1 MAKVYL
7 VGAGCGAIELYTLK
21 AMKCIQE
28 ADCIIYDQLI
38 DKQILDYCKSDCEKI
53 YVGKIAHH
61 HTMPQEKMNE
71 LLVEK
76 AKQYHKVVRLKG
88 GDVYVFGRGGEEA
101 EFLYNEGID
110 FEVVPGISSSIG
122 GLAYAG
128 IPVTHRGLS
137 GGFQV
142 YTGALRKDEDRK
154 FDFHTML
161 DDYTT
166 YIFLMSM
173 SKKEKIV
180 QGFLE
185 AGKDPKT
192 CCAIVSQASL
202 PSQKCVIG
210 TLENIIEK
218 FNENPVPMP
227 GIIVVGNVIKKQEIL
242 NFYERKP
249 LFGKKILVTTV
260 GVDHYLKDEFIE
272 LGGNVKEIMTGN
284 VTYLDAKIPQIKDNL
299 IFTSKHGAIGFMKV
313 FMKQYHDVRML
324 YGVRIIAIG
333 KKTNEVLNSYGLNAD
348 YIPKVA
354 NSICLNQE
362 LKELIKDEEVYVVQ
376 GDTTS
381 IELDHHKIIVYTNR
395 EIEIDDSNEDYDY
408 ALFTCASSV
417 YRTLKNTH
425 ISANTF
431 VSMGPLT
438 TKAIQECY
446 PDSYI
451 LEVERPVKK
460 KMVEIVL
467 KEEKPCFIEEDV

>member
-1 MAKVYL
+1 MAKIYL

-38 DKQILDYCKSDCEKI
+38 DKQILDYCKENCEKI

-76 AKQYHKVVRLKG
+76 AKVYDKVVRLKG

-101 EFLYNEGID
+101 EFLYHQGID
-110 FEVVPGISSSIG
+110 FEVVPGISSAIG

-142 YTGALRKDEDRK
+142 YTGALRKDEDRQ

-180 QGFLE
+180 QGFID
-185 AGKDPKT
+185 AGKDPQT
-192 CCAIVSQASL
+192 CCAIVSNASL
-202 PSQKCVIG
+202 PNQKCIIG
-210 TLENIIEK
+210 TLETIIEK
-218 FNENPVPMP
+218 FNADPVPMP

-260 GVDHYLKDEFIE
+260 GIDHYLKDEFIE
-272 LGGNVKEIMTGN
+272 LGANVKEIMTGN
-284 VTYLDAKIPQIKDNL
+284 VTYLDVKIPEIKDNL
-299 IFTSKHGAIGFMKV
+299 VFTSKHGAIGFMRA
-313 FMKQYHDVRML
+313 FMKQYHDVRKL
-324 YGVRIIAIG
+324 NNVRIIAIG
-333 KKTNEVLNSYGLNAD
+333 KKTNDVLNHYGLNAD

-354 NSICLNQE
+354 NGICLNNE
-362 LKELIKDEEVYVVQ
+362 LKNLINNEEVFVVQ

-381 IELDHHKIIVYTNR
+381 IEIEHHKIIVYTNK
-395 EIEIDDSNEDYDY
+395 ETVINDLNEDFDY

-417 YRTLKNTH
+417 YRVLKNTH
-425 ISANTF
+425 ISANAF
-431 VSMGPLT
+431 VSMGAMT

-451 LEVERPVKK
+451 LEVEKPIKK
-460 KMVEIVL
+460 KMIDMIL
-467 KEEKPCFIEEDV
+467 REEV

>member
-21 AMKCIQE
+21 AMTCIQE
-28 ADCIIYDQLI
+28 ADCLIYDQLI

-76 AKQYHKVVRLKG
+76 AKIYDKVVRLKG

-101 EFLYNEGID
+101 EFLFNQGID
-110 FEVVPGISSSIG
+110 FEVVPGISSAIG

-142 YTGALRKDEDRK
+142 YTGALRKNEDRQ
-154 FDFHTML
+154 FDFYTML

-180 QGFLE
+180 HGFLE
-185 AGKDPKT
+185 AGKNPQT
-192 CCAIVSQASL
+192 CCAIVSNATL
-202 PSQKCVIG
+202 PNQKCVIG

-227 GIIVVGNVIKKQEIL
+227 GIIVVGNVIEKQEIL

-249 LFGKKILVTTV
+249 LFGKNIFVTTV
-260 GVDHYLKDEFIE
+260 GVDHYLKNEFLE
-272 LGGNVKEIMTGN
+272 LGANVKEMITGE
-284 VTYLDAKIPQIKDNL
+284 VEYLDVELPQIKDNL
-299 IFTSKHGAIGFMKV
+299 IFTSKHGAIGFMKN

-354 NSICLNQE
+354 NGMCLNQE

-381 IELDHHKIIVYTNR
+381 IVMEHQKIIVYTNK
-395 EIEIDDSNEDYDY
+395 ETQMLDINEDYDY

-431 VSMGPLT
+431 VSMGPMT

-460 KMVEIVL
+460 KLVEIIL
-467 KEEKPCFIEEDV
+467 KEEQ

>member
-28 ADCIIYDQLI
+28 ADCLIYDQLI
-38 DKQILDYCKSDCEKI
+38 DKQILDYCKNDCEKI

-76 AKQYHKVVRLKG
+76 AKIYDKVVRLKG

-101 EFLYNEGID
+101 EFLYHQGID
-110 FEVVPGISSSIG
+110 FEVVPGISSAIG

-142 YTGALRKDEDRK
+142 YTGALRKNEDRQ
-154 FDFHTML
+154 FDFHSML

-185 AGKDPKT
+185 AGKNPQT
-192 CCAIVSQASL
+192 CCAIVSNASL
-202 PSQKCVIG
+202 PNQKCVIG
-210 TLENIIEK
+210 TLGNIIEK
-218 FNENPVPMP
+218 YNENPVPMP
-227 GIIVVGNVIKKQEIL
+227 GIIVVGNVIKKQDIL

-249 LFGKKILVTTV
+249 LFGKNIFVTTV
-260 GVDHYLKDEFIE
+260 GVDHYLKNEFLE
-272 LGGNVKEIMTGN
+272 LGANVKEMITGE
-284 VTYLDAKIPQIKDNL
+284 VKYLDVELPLIKDNL
-299 IFTSKHGAIGFMKV
+299 IFTSKHGAIGFMKN

-324 YGVRIIAIG
+324 HGIRIIAIG

-348 YIPKVA
+348 YIPKIA

-362 LKELIKDEEVYVVQ
+362 LKELIKDEDVYVVQ

-381 IELDHHKIIVYTNR
+381 ITMNHQKIIVYTNK
-395 EIEIDDSNEDYDY
+395 ETQMLDINEDYDY

-425 ISANTF
+425 ISTNTF
-431 VSMGPLT
+431 VSMGPMT

-460 KMVEIVL
+460 KMVEMIL
-467 KEEKPCFIEEDV
+467 KEEA

>member
-38 DKQILDYCKSDCEKI
+38 DKQVLDYCKSNCEKI

-76 AKQYHKVVRLKG
+76 AKVYDKVVRLKG

-101 EFLYNEGID
+101 EFLYNQGID
-110 FEVVPGISSSIG
+110 FEVVPGISSAIG

-142 YTGALRKDEDRK
+142 YTGALRKDEDRQ
-154 FDFHTML
+154 FDFHAML

-180 QGFLE
+180 QGFID
-185 AGKDPKT
+185 AGKNPQT
-192 CCAIVSQASL
+192 RCAIVSNASL
-202 PSQKCVIG
+202 PQQRCVIG
-210 TLENIIEK
+210 TLNNIIEK
-218 FNENPVPMP
+218 YNADPVPMP
-227 GIIVVGNVIKKQEIL
+227 GIIVVGNVIEKQEIL
-242 NFYERKP
+242 NFYERKA

-260 GVDHYLKDEFIE
+260 GVDHYLKDELDE
-272 LGGNVKEIMTGN
+272 LGACVKEIITGN
-284 VTYLDAKIPQIKDNL
+284 VAYLSVEIPEIKDNL
-299 IFTSKHGAIGFMKV
+299 IFTSKHGAIGFMKA
-313 FMKQYHDVRML
+313 FMKQYHDVRKL
-324 YGVRIIAIG
+324 NGIRIIAIG

-348 YIPKVA
+348 YIPKIA

-362 LKELIKDEEVYVVQ
+362 LQDLIKNEEVYVVQ
-376 GDTTS
+376 GDTSS
-381 IELDHHKIIVYTNR
+381 IAIKHHKIIVYTNK
-395 EIEIDDSNEDYDY
+395 EIQIQDCNEHFDY

-431 VSMGPLT
+431 VSMGPMT

-451 LEVERPVKK
+451 LEVDRPVKK
-460 KMVEIVL
+460 KMIEIIL
-467 KEEKPCFIEEDV
+467 KEEK